1 MEMRCTPAI
10 LSGKIKAISSKSH
23 AHRVLIC
30 SALANEPTKIICN
43 VLSKDITAT
52 VECLKML
59 GAEIKIEENTLFVNP
74 QKFSEKAEIDCGE
87 SGSTL
92 RFLLPVVSALGID
105 TTINAHGRL
114 PERPLSPLKEELEKK
129 GVVFKTDNE
138 FPLHIT
144 GNLQSGEYELAG
156 NVSSQFVSGLLF
168 ALPLLDGDSKIS
180 LIPPV
185 ESKSYIDMTVA
196 TLRDFG
202 ILIEETENTYI
213 IKGNQ
218 KYISPK
224 EITIEGD
231 WSNSAFFLCAGALS
245 KDGVTVSG
253 LNINSTQGDKKIL
266 NILKRMGASVEVNDD
281 EITVKKNKLM
291 GTMVNGGDI
300 PDLVPIVSV
309 MGAMCDKGVT
319 HIVNASRLRLKESDR
334 IATTEA
340 LLTKVGAAVSETDDG
355 LVIWGENDLI
365 GGRVEGA
372 NDHRIVMSAA
382 ILSCLCALPVDI
394 VDAEAVNKSYPH
406 FFEDFNS
413 LGGKANV
420 INDGK

>member
-1 MEMRCTPAI
+1 MEMRCTPTI

-23 AHRVLIC
+23 AHRALIC
-30 SALANEPTKIICN
+30 SALSDEPTKINCN

-52 VECLKML
+52 LSCLENL
-59 GAEIKIEENTLFVNP
+59 GSEISINGDEILVTPKEF
-74 QKFSEKAEIDCGE
+74 KKRADIDCNE

-92 RFLLPVVSALGID
+92 RFLLPLVSALGID
-105 TTINAHGRL
+105 TTITAHGRL
-114 PERPLSPLKEELEKK
+114 PERPLSPLKEEMEKK
-129 GVVFKTDNE
+129 GVIFETESKL
-138 FPLHIT
+138 PLHLT
-144 GNLQSGEYELAG
+144 GKLQSGEYTLAG
-156 NVSSQFVSGLLF
+156 NVSSQFISGLLF
-168 ALPLLDGDSKIS
+168 SLPLLDGDSKIH

-185 ESKSYIDMTVA
+185 ESKSYIDITVA

-202 ILIEETENTYI
+202 IEIQEKVNTYI

-245 KDGVTVSG
+245 NDGVTVTG
-253 LNINSTQGDKKIL
+253 LDIDSKQGDRKIL
-266 NILKRMGASVEVNDD
+266 DILKRMGASVEINDN

-319 HIVNASRLRLKESDR
+319 HIINANRLRLKESDR

-340 LLTKVGAAVSETDDG
+340 LLSKVGAAVSETDDG

-382 ILSCLCALPVDI
+382 ILSCLCSLPVDI
-394 VDAEAVNKSYPH
+394 FGTEAIEKSYPH

-413 LGGKANV
+413 LGGKADV